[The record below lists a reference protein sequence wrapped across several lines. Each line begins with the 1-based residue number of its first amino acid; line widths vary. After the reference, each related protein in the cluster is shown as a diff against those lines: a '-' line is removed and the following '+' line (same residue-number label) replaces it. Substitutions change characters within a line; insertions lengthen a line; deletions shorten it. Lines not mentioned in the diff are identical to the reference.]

1 MTKYKYTAVNLD
13 KKKFTG
19 TFLAEDVKQLKAL
32 LAQQNLFLISAKP
45 VSQKSP
51 NPFFSVSGKVSAR
64 ELTSFCRQFC
74 AMINAGIA
82 IIDCL
87 EILRTQSFSSFFK
100 KVLEMVYEDVKTGVL
115 LSDAMKKHPRV
126 FPHLFVSMV
135 YVGEVSGSI
144 DVVMQNLA
152 DYYEQDDQIR
162 KKVKSAMIYPIVMMV
177 MIIGVLLLMM
187 FFVVPTFKDA
197 LSTIDVPLPALTV
210 AIFNLSEFL
219 KKYWQVLLVSFIVIA
234 LALVIFFRTQVG
246 KRTWDTL
253 KIKLPVI
260 STVTINMIS
269 SRFTRDFSL
278 LIGSGMDLIEAMEA
292 IEKVLDNRNIQAR
305 FKLAIEDV
313 KNGTKIAIALE
324 NQKIF
329 PPILTQMIA
338 IGEHTGKVDEILQ
351 NSCSFFDEQVDS
363 AVNAVTTVLQPI
375 LLMMLGAVVAT
386 MFIAVYAPMLSI
398 MENLV

>member
-1 MTKYKYTAVNLD
+1 
-13 KKKFTG
+13 
-19 TFLAEDVKQLKAL
+19 
-32 LAQQNLFLISAKP
+32 
-45 VSQKSP
+45 
-51 NPFFSVSGKVSAR
+51 
-64 ELTSFCRQFC
+64 
-74 AMINAGIA
+74 MINAGIA

-234 LALVIFFRTQVG
+234 LALVIFSEHKSANELG
-246 KRTWDTL
+246 
-253 KIKLPVI
+253 
-260 STVTINMIS
+260 
-269 SRFTRDFSL
+269 
-278 LIGSGMDLIEAMEA
+278 
-292 IEKVLDNRNIQAR
+292 
-305 FKLAIEDV
+305 
-313 KNGTKIAIALE
+313 
-324 NQKIF
+324 
-329 PPILTQMIA
+329 IL
-338 IGEHTGKVDEILQ
+338 
-351 NSCSFFDEQVDS
+351 
-363 AVNAVTTVLQPI
+363 
-375 LLMMLGAVVAT
+375 
-386 MFIAVYAPMLSI
+386 
-398 MENLV
+398 

>member
-1 MTKYKYTAVNLD
+1 MTKFKYTAVNLD

-19 TFLAEDVKQLKAL
+19 TFLAEDEKQLKAL
-32 LAQQNLFLISAKP
+32 LAQQNLYLISAKP
-45 VSQKSP
+45 VSDKSP
-51 NPFFSVSGKVSAR
+51 NPFLSVSGKVSVR

-87 EILRTQSFSSFFK
+87 EILSRQSFSSFFK

-126 FPHLFVSMV
+126 FPHFFVSMV

-152 DYYEQDDQIR
+152 DYYEKDDEIR
-162 KKVKSAMIYPIVMMV
+162 KKVKGAMIYPIVMLV
-177 MIIGVLLLMM
+177 MIIGALILMM
-187 FFVVPTFKDA
+187 FFVVPTFRDA
-197 LSTIDVPLPALTV
+197 LSSIDVPLPALSV
-210 AIFNLSEFL
+210 AIFNMSEFL
-219 KKYWQVLLVSFIVIA
+219 KQYWQILFVSILVVILGA
-234 LALVIFFRTQVG
+234 VIYFRTEAG

-253 KIKLPVI
+253 KIVLPVI
-260 STVTINMIS
+260 STVTVNMIS
-269 SRFTRDFSL
+269 SRFTRGFSL
-278 LIGSGMDLIEAMEA
+278 LIGSGMDLIDAMES
-292 IEKVLDNRNIQAR
+292 IEKVLDNRNIQSH
-305 FKLAIEDV
+305 FKTAIEDV
-313 KNGTKIAIALE
+313 KNGSKIAMALE

-338 IGEHTGKVDEILQ
+338 IGERTGKVDEILQ

-363 AVNAVTTVLQPI
+363 AVNAATTVIQPI
-375 LLMMLGAVVAT
+375 LLVMLGAVVAV

>member
-1 MTKYKYTAVNLD
+1 MTKFKYTAVNLD

-19 TFLAEDVKQLKAL
+19 TFLAEDEKQLKAL
-32 LAQQNLFLISAKP
+32 LAQQNLYLISAKP
-45 VSQKSP
+45 VSDKSP
-51 NPFFSVSGKVSAR
+51 NPFLSVSGKVPVR

-87 EILRTQSFSSFFK
+87 EILSRQSFSSFFK

-126 FPHLFVSMV
+126 FPHFFVSMV

-152 DYYEQDDQIR
+152 DYYEKDDEIR
-162 KKVKSAMIYPIVMMV
+162 KKVKGAMIYPIVMLV
-177 MIIGVLLLMM
+177 LIIGVMILMM

-197 LSTIDVPLPALTV
+197 LSAIDVPLPALSV

-219 KKYWQVLLVSFIVIA
+219 KSYWKVIFLSVVVIA
-234 LALVIFFRTQVG
+234 LGFFIYFKTEVG

-260 STVTINMIS
+260 GTVTVNMIS
-269 SRFTRDFSL
+269 SRFTRGFSL
-278 LIGSGMDLIEAMEA
+278 LIGSGMDLIDAMVS
-292 IEKVLDNRNIQAR
+292 IEKVLDNRNVQSHFNIAIDDVR
-305 FKLAIEDV
+305 NGSKLAM
-313 KNGTKIAIALE
+313 ALE
-324 NQKIF
+324 KQKIF

-338 IGEHTGKVDEILQ
+338 IGERTGKIDEILQ

-363 AVNAVTTVLQPI
+363 AVNGATTVIQPI
-375 LLMMLGAVVAT
+375 LLVLLGAVIAV